1 MWCMRRGSRPQSG
14 SAAPLYF
21 VYLSQT
27 KVNMLYPQIPQR
39 LSRSLE
45 AEVKANIGFLQ
56 ATVRGGKAAGPE
68 DSHARVSVVTSYLE
82 KHDKVGTVAQPERYI
97 KDTATLKYG
106 VVSEY
111 ASDIAFFGGGLG
123 STDIGL
129 IGSSESMVGEVQRC
143 ESGHAPFYYTLRFL
157 NSMTDHESSTRNP
170 PYFSYRKAFDIASAA
185 APLEAQAVFFAKTLH
200 QEPGLVIATPLYVAI
215 TE

>member
-1 MWCMRRGSRPQSG
+1 MRSGFWSRDG

-27 KVNMLYPQIPQR
+27 KVDMLYSQIPQR
-39 LSRSLE
+39 LARSME
-45 AEVKANIGFLQ
+45 AEVKANVGFLQ
-56 ATVRGGKAAGPE
+56 ATVRAGKTAAPE
-68 DSHARVSVVTSYLE
+68 DSRARVSVLISYLE
-82 KHDKVGTVAQPERYI
+82 KHDEVGTVSQPQRYI
-97 KDTATLKYG
+97 KDTAALKYG

-111 ASDIAFFGGGLG
+111 ASDIAFFGGSVG

-129 IGSSESMVGEVQRC
+129 IGSSESVVGEVRRS
-143 ESGHAPFYYTLRFL
+143 ESGHSPFYYTLKFL
-157 NSMTDHESSTRNP
+157 NRMVGSEPPSGNP
-170 PYFSYRKAFDIASAA
+170 DYYSYREAFDIASAA
-185 APLEAQAVFFAKTLH
+185 APLGAEAVFFAKTLH